1 MDRLVR
7 AATSDRQFVAGL
19 GLVAVYAIL
28 RTLGAPD
35 VLVLAW
41 TGVAVL
47 ATLASPLSG
56 LTVLAALGPFTEA
69 LTDDGRVTAVP
80 YLLAALGVS
89 IVLRAAFTWLRRPS
103 ACRPGPALRR
113 PSVPIALALVI
124 FAGTAIGVA
133 VSALFHGLE
142 LGVFAAQMW
151 VPGLGGALTVLFAA
165 TWLAA
170 RGEVRPLVVAVV
182 SVSVGAL
189 LSVINEL
196 WSGALLETPIG
207 WLLRADVDPN
217 RLGGLF
223 PAPNAVAA
231 LFVVFIVVCAGL
243 AITHRSRAVRLAAVL
258 AASVQLVALF
268 LTLSRS
274 GLLALGIAA
283 SLLAWRRYPR
293 LGWLIGLALVI
304 GSVAV
309 LLLIWQ
315 IRGVPL
321 VMEGD
326 RLATWQAAVRMWF
339 DNPLL
344 GSGFRSFEWLHAEY
358 GSPRLDAPHNE
369 WLRLFAEEG
378 TLIGLAG
385 VAFAIVTPFVLL
397 RSPNLMIAAIGAAAA
412 GLFIAACFNN
422 PFINVQVNVPAFLV
436 VGVGIGLASRARS
449 PALPD
454 AGHVDEAAVT
464 QRR

>member
-7 AATSDRQFVAGL
+7 AATNDRAVVAGL
-19 GLVAVYAIL
+19 ALVAVYAIL
-28 RTLGAPD
+28 RTLGAPEL
-35 VLVLAW
+35 LVLAW

-69 LTDDGRVTAVP
+69 LTDDGRITAVP
-80 YLLAALGVS
+80 YLLAALGIS
-89 IVLRAAFTWLRRPS
+89 IVLRVAFTWLRPRLALRPGQALARPS
-103 ACRPGPALRR
+103 LQR
-113 PSVPIALALVI
+113 PSIPIALALVI
-124 FAGTAIGVA
+124 FVGTAIGVA
-133 VSALFHGLE
+133 VTALIHGLQ
-142 LGVFAAQMW
+142 LGVFAGQMW
-151 VPGLGGALTVLFAA
+151 VPGIGGALTVLFAA
-165 TWLAA
+165 TWLAT
-170 RGEVRPLVVAVV
+170 RGEIRPLVVAVV

-189 LSVINEL
+189 LSVINEVS
-196 WSGALLETPIG
+196 SGVLLETPFG
-207 WLLRADVDPN
+207 WLLRADVDPH

-231 LFVVFIVVCAGL
+231 LFVVFILVCAGL
-243 AITHRSRAVRLAAVL
+243 AITHRSTAVRFAALL
-258 AASVQLVALF
+258 AASILLVALF

-274 GLLALGIAA
+274 GLLALGNAA

-309 LLLIWQ
+309 LLVIWQ

-326 RLATWQAAVRMWF
+326 RLASWEAAVRMWL

-385 VAFAIVTPFVLL
+385 VAFAIVTPLVLL
-397 RSPNLMIAAIGAAAA
+397 RLPNLLIAAIGAAAA
-412 GLFIAACFNN
+412 GLFIAA
-422 PFINVQVNVPAFLV
+422 
-436 VGVGIGLASRARS
+436 
-449 PALPD
+449 
-454 AGHVDEAAVT
+454 
-464 QRR
+464 